1 MIASR
6 TRGGGRITVD
16 QRADGSGEALQAIIG
31 DVGDLSVQAAVGDFD
46 LATLLTQV
54 PAPLTA
60 LNLDACRMRFHR
72 QLAASLLELEAT
84 AVGVKAAAFAYRQA
98 EKGISEAFGGLLD
111 AIGYATGRII
121 AISLPVI
128 IPVAITIG
136 VQVLVVSKI
145 LDVTGLDD
153 VITTHFG
160 IDLGKTKAQAKE
172 ALVTAVF
179 EHSDVAGAVIEH
191 VLPGIVVGFVGLPPA
206 LLDTDADH
214 AYWPHDSQSMTVWLL
229 AGANQFGLLLPSDV
243 EVWEA
248 EGVTPPHE
256 KPPRDLEDLY
266 LREAACHRGT
276 DSGQVRIEEIVGP
289 DGTTRYI
296 IYVPATTDW
305 SAKSGDNT
313 TDMTTNVQGMAGN
326 DTVMREMV
334 RQAIADAGIDPNDE
348 VMLVGY
354 SQGGITAGSLAAD
367 PAFLADVNVT
377 ALMTVGSPISDF
389 AIGSGHRR
397 ALHRTR
403 TGPRARPRRQR
414 EPRRRQ
420 LVDDHRR
427 LRPRRTAQGSRAQG
441 QVRCRDRRH
450 VRLGRCRALI
460 DGLCG
465 IDRPAAALGER
476 EPRPVHREE
485 FGILHRRSQED
496 PGLPGQTQAHVTL
509 AGD

>member
-160 IDLGKTKAQAKE
+160 IDLGKTKAQVKE

-229 AGANQFGLLLPSDV
+229 AGANQFGLFLPSDV

-389 AIGSGHRR
+389 AIGSDIDVLSIEHE
-397 ALHRTR
+397 
-403 TGPRARPRRQR
+403 QD
-414 EPRRRQ
+414 
-420 LVDDHRR
+420 LVPD
-427 LRPRRTAQGSRAQG
+427 L
-441 QVRCRDRRH
+441 
-450 VRLGRCRALI
+450 
-460 DGLCG
+460 DGNEN
-465 IDRPAAALGER
+465 PAADNWSTITVDYDPDELRKAPALRDKSDAEIADMFDSAGAAHSSTAYAASIALLLR
-476 EPRPVHREE
+476 SGNGSLDRFTAKNSGFFTGDLKKTRDYQ
-485 FGILHRRSQED
+485 GRRKH
-496 PGLPGQTQAHVTL
+496 T
-509 AGD
+509 